1 MASFMTFQG
10 GAPRVT
16 VKDRLA
22 VAVKRLMDVRVDG
35 ESARLT
41 VPAIYPSGA
50 SASVEI
56 TINGDKCFV
65 SDIGLG
71 HMEAEFQGAEDFY
84 AASARN
90 AAQRFGVGF
99 DGFSVFAS
107 WASMDRIE
115 SAISLVA
122 NASTQAAAS
131 ALFSAEREKDR
142 RVQEQIYDKISGI
155 FGPNL
160 VNKTMDISGRDAT
173 WTAHNVVAF
182 PNRSLVVFEFV
193 RESQN
198 SVANKFMMFSDL
210 AKIDNGPT
218 LNSVVK
224 SLDRI
229 GKKGSM
235 LADVSNVI
243 ELTANDEAFRRLAR
257 VA

>member
-1 MASFMTFQG
+1 MDFVALQIKSST
-10 GAPRVT
+10 AR
-16 VKDRLA
+16 DRLSIA
-22 VAVKRLMDVRVDG
+22 VNRLMAIRVEG

-56 TINGDKCFV
+56 TFNGDKCFV
-65 SDIGLG
+65 SDAGLG
-71 HMEAEFQGAEDFY
+71 HLEAEFHGADEFY

-90 AAQRFGVGF
+90 AAHRFGVGF

-107 WASMDRIE
+107 WSTVDRIE

-122 NASTQAAAS
+122 NASTQAAAV
-131 ALFSAEREKDR
+131 ALFSAERERDR
-142 RVQEQIYDKISGI
+142 RAQEQIYDRISGI
-155 FGPNL
+155 FGL
-160 VNKTMDISGRDAT
+160 QAVNKCMEISGRDAT
-173 WTAHNVVAF
+173 WNAHNVVVM
-182 PNRSLVVFEFV
+182 PNRKLAIFEFV

-198 SVANKFMMFSDL
+198 SIANKFMMFSDL
-210 AKIDNGPT
+210 ARVGDGPS

-224 SLDRI
+224 SLERI
-229 GKKGSM
+229 GKKGAM

-243 ELTANDEAFRRLAR
+243 ELTANDEEFQRFAR